1 MPVITELQ
9 YFAPVSAFKIL
20 KEQTDVVIE
29 QYEMFQKASFRN
41 RCIIFG
47 ANGLIS
53 LTIPVAGGREQKVP
67 IREVEIDYSTPWQ
80 KAHIRSLESA
90 YNKSPFYHFY
100 KEEIDGLLLS
110 KEKYLFDL
118 NFKILEYLCKRL
130 IIRCVITF
138 TSTFNLDFPDAL
150 DIRNSILPKNFQ
162 QNAENWKPKYAQ
174 VFEEKA
180 GFQPNLSI
188 LDLLFCEGPNA
199 TNLI

>member
-1 MPVITELQ
+1 MAVITELQ

-20 KEQTDVVIE
+20 KEQTDIVIE
-29 QYEMFQKASFRN
+29 QCEMFQKASFRN

-47 ANGLIS
+47 TNGLIS

-100 KEEIDGLLLS
+100 KEEIDRLLLS

-118 NFKILEYLCKRL
+118 NFKIFEYLCKRL
-130 IIRCVITF
+130 IINFVITF
-138 TSTFNLDFPDAL
+138 TSTFNLDFPNAL